1 MKNAGQGKNILYQV
15 IFSIADLGEK
25 VKETDFILW
34 FSDVMCYIDTKVY
47 ERKSIILNTME

>member
-1 MKNAGQGKNILYQV
+1 MPVRRRMFLYQV

-34 FSDVMCYIDTKVY
+34 FSDMMCYIDTKVY
-47 ERKSIILNTME
+47 ERKRIILNNME